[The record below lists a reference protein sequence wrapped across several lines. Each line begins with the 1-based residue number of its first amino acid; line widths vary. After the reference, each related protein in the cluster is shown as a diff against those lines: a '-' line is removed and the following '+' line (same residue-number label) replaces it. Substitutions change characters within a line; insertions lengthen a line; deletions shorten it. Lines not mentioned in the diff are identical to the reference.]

1 MITYLWL
8 IVGFILLI
16 KGADYFVEGSAG
28 IAKLFRIPSMIIG
41 MTIVAMGT
49 SAPECAVSTVASIKG
64 NNGIAISN
72 AIGSNI
78 CNLILVCGLCAVIR
92 PLPVQVSTLKREFP
106 FSIVAQILLLF
117 LGADYILFGKNAV
130 NQVGHIDGIILL
142 VVFAIFLYWMV
153 RVTMESRKNNGTSIT
168 EEEKEESLPTYK
180 CVIYILLGVVA
191 ILVGSDLAV
200 DSATVIAKQFGLSE
214 TMIGLTIIAIGTS
227 LPELVTSLVAAKKG
241 EVDMAIGNV
250 IGSNIFNVLFVIGIA
265 STISPIAILMESVY
279 DAIFLN
285 LVSII
290 VLLFAST
297 DKKIGR
303 IEGLFMLAMYAAYMT
318 YVCLR

>member
-78 CNLILVCGLCAVIR
+78 CNLLLVCGLCAVIR
-92 PLPVQVSTLKREFP
+92 PLPVQISTLKREFP
-106 FSIVAQILLLF
+106 FSIIAEILLLF
-117 LGADYILFGKNAV
+117 LGADYLLFGKNV
-130 NQVGHIDGIILL
+130 QNQVGHIDGVILL
-142 VVFAIFLYWMV
+142 IVFAIFLYWMV
-153 RVTMESRKNNGTSIT
+153 HVTLASRKNQNN
-168 EEEKEESLPTYK
+168 EKEDASEALPTYK

-279 DAIFLN
+279 DLIFLCI
-285 LVSII
+285 VSII

-303 IEGLFMLAMYAAYMT
+303 MEGLFMLAMYGAYMA
-318 YVCLR
+318 YVCMR

>member
-8 IVGFILLI
+8 VVGFILLI

-28 IAKLFRIPSMIIG
+28 IAKLFHIPSMIIG

-72 AIGSNI
+72 AVGSNI
-78 CNLILVCGLCAVIR
+78 CNLLLVCGLCAVIR
-92 PLPVQVSTLKREFP
+92 PLPVQISTLKREFP
-106 FSIVAQILLLF
+106 FSIIAQILLLF
-117 LGADYILFGKNAV
+117 LGADYLLFGKNV
-130 NQVGHIDGIILL
+130 QNQIGHIDGVILL
-142 VVFAIFLYWMV
+142 IVFIIFLYWMV
-153 RVTMESRKNNGTSIT
+153 RVTLVSRKNQDVT
-168 EEEKEESLPTYK
+168 EEDKSESLPTYK
-180 CVIYILLGVVA
+180 CVLYILLGVVA

-265 STISPIAILMESVY
+265 SAISPIAILMESVY
-279 DAIFLN
+279 DLIFLCI
-285 LVSII
+285 VSII

-303 IEGLFMLAMYAAYMT
+303 MEGFFMLVMYGAYMT
-318 YVCLR
+318 YVCMR

>member
-8 IVGFILLI
+8 VIGFILLI

-72 AIGSNI
+72 AVGSNI
-78 CNLILVCGLCAVIR
+78 CNLLLVCGLCAVIR
-92 PLPVQVSTLKREFP
+92 PLPVQISTLKREFP
-106 FSIVAQILLLF
+106 FSIIAQILLLF
-117 LGADYILFGKNAV
+117 LGADYLLFGKNAQ
-130 NQVGHIDGIILL
+130 NQIGHIDGIILL
-142 VVFAIFLYWMV
+142 IVFIIFLYWMV
-153 RVTMESRKNNGTSIT
+153 RVTLISRKNQDIK
-168 EEEKEESLPTYK
+168 EEDKSESLPTYK
-180 CVIYILLGVVA
+180 CVLYSLLGVVA

-214 TMIGLTIIAIGTS
+214 NMIGLTIIAIGTS

-250 IGSNIFNVLFVIGIA
+250 IGSNIFNVLLVIGIA
-265 STISPIAILMESVY
+265 SAISPIAILMESVY
-279 DAIFLN
+279 DLIFLCI
-285 LVSII
+285 VSII

-303 IEGLFMLAMYAAYMT
+303 MEGFFMLVMYGAYMT
-318 YVCLR
+318 YVCMR

>member
-1 MITYLWL
+1 MIAYLWL

-28 IAKLFRIPSMIIG
+28 IAKLFHIPSMIIG

-78 CNLILVCGLCAVIR
+78 CNLLLVCGLCAVIR

-106 FSIVAQILLLF
+106 FSIIAEILLLF
-117 LGADYILFGKNAV
+117 LGADYLLFGENVQNK
-130 NQVGHIDGIILL
+130 VGHIDGVILL
-142 VVFAIFLYWMV
+142 IVFAIFLYWMV
-153 RVTMESRKNNGTSIT
+153 HVTLASRKNQNAAKEDTS
-168 EEEKEESLPTYK
+168 EALPTYK
-180 CVIYILLGVVA
+180 CVIYILLGVIA

-200 DSATVIAKQFGLSE
+200 DSATLIAKQFGLSE

-250 IGSNIFNVLFVIGIA
+250 IGSNVFNVLFVIGIA

-279 DAIFLN
+279 DLIFLCI
-285 LVSII
+285 VSII
-290 VLLFAST
+290 ILLFAST

-303 IEGLFMLAMYAAYMT
+303 MEGLFMLVMYGSYMA
-318 YVCLR
+318 YVCMR

>member
-1 MITYLWL
+1 MVTYLWL

-78 CNLILVCGLCAVIR
+78 CNLLLVCGLCAVIR
-92 PLPVQVSTLKREFP
+92 PLPVQISTLKREFP

-117 LGADYILFGKNAV
+117 LGADYLLFGKDAT
-130 NQVGHIDGIILL
+130 NQVGHIDGVILL
-142 VVFAIFLYWMV
+142 IVFAIFLYWMV
-153 RVTMESRKNNGTSIT
+153 RVTMASRKNESNI
-168 EEEKEESLPTYK
+168 EEEKKESLPTYK
-180 CVIYILLGVVA
+180 CIAYILLGVVA

-200 DSATVIAKQFGLSE
+200 DSATIIAKQFGLSE

-250 IGSNIFNVLFVIGIA
+250 IGSNVFNVLFVIGIA
-265 STISPIAILMESVY
+265 SAISPIAILMESVY
-279 DAIFLN
+279 DAIFLC
-285 LVSII
+285 LVSIV

-303 IEGLFMLAMYAAYMT
+303 VEGFFMLIMYASYMT